1 MFGSFPTPYEIGIML
16 PAIVIGLTFHE
27 YAHGWAADKLGDP
40 TARYAG
46 RLTINPLAH
55 VDPIGLLML
64 FFAGF
69 GWAKPVPVTPYK
81 LTGNMRRSLML
92 VSLAGPATNI
102 IIAIIASLLFGAV
115 ALSGS
120 MPMVEIMQRIIQINV
135 VLAIFNLLPI
145 PPLDGSKILAG
156 ILPGDQRWLI
166 YMEQYGTIILL
177 ILLFTGILRP
187 ILYALI
193 TPILS
198 IMYTIAQLSYGIF
211 F

>member
-27 YAHGWAADKLGDP
+27 YAHGWAAYKLGDP

-55 VDPIGLLML
+55 VDPIGLVRL

-81 LTGNMRRSLML
+81 LTGNMRRSLMM
-92 VSLAGPATNI
+92 VSLAGPVTNI
-102 IIAIIASLLFGAV
+102 IIALIASLLFGAV

-135 VLAIFNLLPI
+135 VLAVFNLLPI

-177 ILLFTGILRP
+177 ILLFTGILSP
-187 ILYALI
+187 ILGTI
-193 TPILS
+193 IRPILS
-198 IMYTIAQLSYGIF
+198 IMFNIAQLSYGIF

>member
-1 MFGSFPTPYEIGIML
+1 MFGSFPTPYEIGVML
-16 PAIVIGLTFHE
+16 PAVVIGLTFHE
-27 YAHGWAADKLGDP
+27 YAHAWAADKLGDP

-46 RLTINPLAH
+46 RLTVNPLPH

-69 GWAKPVPVTPYK
+69 GWAKPVPVTPYR

-92 VSLAGPATNI
+92 VSLAGPVTNI
-102 IIAIIASLLFGAV
+102 LIALIASLLLGAV
-115 ALSGS
+115 VLSGS
-120 MPMVEIMQRIIQINV
+120 MAMRDIMTYIIQINV
-135 VLAIFNLLPI
+135 VLAVFNLLPI

-187 ILYALI
+187 ILYAII
-193 TPILS
+193 TPILHFMS
-198 IMYTIAQLSYGIF
+198 FVAQFSFGLF